1 MSMRPSRLLVL
12 GFGLGLLAA
21 VAQAQGPD
29 PARLKAALAQAF
41 PETPLESLAL
51 RPSAVPGIYEAVLDA
66 QVFYVSADG
75 RFVFLGDLVD
85 LRTRINLSEDRR
97 EELARGLLDGLG
109 EENMIVIGAPE
120 AKRSVTVF
128 TDVDCPYCAR
138 FHLDVPE
145 LNRHG
150 VKVRYL
156 LFPRG
161 GLDSETYRRSVAVW
175 CAADRARA
183 IGIAKAGGKLEM
195 KTCANPIARH
205 YRLGERLG
213 VTGTPTIYLDN
224 GRRISGYLPAPQL
237 LSLMGL
243 TASPRATLR

>member
-1 MSMRPSRLLVL
+1 MSMRAFFLLV
-12 GFGLGLLAA
+12 FGLMLVLSA
-21 VAQAQGPD
+21 VAARSQEPD
-29 PARLKAALAQAF
+29 PARLKAALAKAF

-51 RPSAVPGIYEAVLDA
+51 RPSAVPGVYEAALDA

-85 LRTRINLSEDRR
+85 LRSRANLSEDRR
-97 EELARGLLDGLG
+97 EELARGLLGELG
-109 EENMIVIGAPE
+109 EDSMIVIGPPD

-138 FHLDVPE
+138 FHLEVPE

-161 GLDSETYRRSVAVW
+161 GLDSEAYRRSVAVW
-175 CAADRARA
+175 CAADRAQA
-183 IGIAKAGGKLEM
+183 IGIAKAGGKIAM
-195 KTCANPIARH
+195 KTCANPVAKH

-213 VTGTPTIYLDN
+213 VTGTPTIYLDS

-237 LSLMGL
+237 LGLMDL
-243 TASPRATLR
+243 TASPRAALR